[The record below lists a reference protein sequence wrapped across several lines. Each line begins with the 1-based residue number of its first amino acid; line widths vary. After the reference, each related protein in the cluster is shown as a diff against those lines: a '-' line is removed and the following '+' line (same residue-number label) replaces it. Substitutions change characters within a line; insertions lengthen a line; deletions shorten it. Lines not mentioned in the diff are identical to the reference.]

1 MAKTGVA
8 SATKSAATA
17 LGPEGLAPSDQNVI
31 LGLQGVTRDFDGFL
45 AVNDVSFDIERGSI
59 TGLIGPNG
67 AGKTTLFNVLTGMLA
82 PTTGRV
88 LLNGN
93 LVSGKS
99 PDQLFVLGLGRTFQI
114 PRPFAR
120 MSVLENV
127 MLAPM
132 AQLGEK
138 WFGSFLNK
146 EKVRQQEAAIR
157 DRAMEVLEFVT
168 LDRLADH
175 AAGQIS
181 GGQMKLLEL
190 ARVLMGDPQLILLDE
205 PAAGVNPTLTGIL
218 IEKIEE
224 LNRQGKTFVII
235 EHDMDFVMQHCAPV
249 IALAEGKVVFQ
260 GSPEEAQANPV
271 LLDAY
276 LGARAND

>member
-1 MAKTGVA
+1 MAKR
-8 SATKSAATA
+8 ATA
-17 LGPEGLAPSDQNVI
+17 PEATFSAQKGLKPSDKDVI
-31 LGLQGVTRDFDGFL
+31 LSLQRVSRDFDGFL
-45 AVNDVSFDIERGSI
+45 AVNDVSFDIQRGSI

-67 AGKTTLFNVLTGMLA
+67 AGKTTLFNVLTGMLD
-82 PTTGRV
+82 PTAGQV
-88 LLNGN
+88 FLDGHA
-93 LVSGKS
+93 VSGKS
-99 PDQLFVLGLGRTFQI
+99 PDQLFTQGLGRTFQI

-138 WFGSFLNK
+138 WYGSFLDRK
-146 EKVRQQEAAIR
+146 KVVQQEALIR
-157 DRAMEVLEFVT
+157 DRAMETLEFVT
-168 LDRLADH
+168 LDSLADR

-205 PAAGVNPTLTGIL
+205 PAAGVNPTLTGTL
-218 IEKIEE
+218 IEKIED

-235 EHDMDFVMQHCAPV
+235 EHDMDFVMQHCNPV
-249 IALAEGKVVFQ
+249 IALAEGKIVFQ
-260 GSPEEAQANPV
+260 GSPEEALANPV

-276 LGARAND
+276 LGAQAND